1 MNKFKNIE
9 YLINLNN
16 FFNKLNKMGYK
27 DFNIYN
33 FFDGYESEELI
44 LKEINEGI
52 DIKSYLI
59 DMELNDDKNDW
70 ELILKLI
77 NDFEL

>member
-16 FFNKLNKMGYK
+16 FFNELSKMGYK

-59 DMELNDDKNDW
+59 DMELNDNKNDW